1 MRYPCTAQGVT
12 GPSPAFHCCSS
23 HQGCTARV
31 LLQHPPLKKGN
42 TTDAGKHEHCVWLH
56 AIHAPNT
63 QVVVIRS
70 CSIPIHLHGGDGPEW
85 IAWQQGRPSTVG
97 RGDTRAG
104 VAAPPEAP
112 PERSFGSQT
121 GGSASFCPQ
130 QGSPAPGQ
138 SSEGFW
144 FVHTAFHFL
153 RTGNAGIN
161 SKHSPGCALK
171 EHRSIIFSSP
181 LTPSPSPVFWHL
193 QLKGYW
199 LYPPCPPTATIH
211 TSDPGLQ
218 IRTSQIV
225 CIRTTQEKKTC
236 QQHLRCRRE
245 CSCSKAEWWL
255 DFLEIISP
263 ATSSQ
268 PQEVKPI
275 LRHSAD
281 SQLRSQ
287 LDRAHSQTARVR
299 LFPHLR

>member
-1 MRYPCTAQGVT
+1 MCYPCTARGVT
-12 GPSPAFHCCSS
+12 GPTPAFHCCSS

-112 PERSFGSQT
+112 SERSFGSQT

>member
-1 MRYPCTAQGVT
+1 MEGMAQNGSLGSRA
-12 GPSPAFHCCSS
+12 GPAPWAEGTPG
-23 HQGCTARV
+23 Q
-31 LLQHPPLKKGN
+31 
-42 TTDAGKHEHCVWLH
+42 VWLLPQRH
-56 AIHAPNT
+56 HQSAPSAH
-63 QVVVIRS
+63 RLGGRHHFAPS
-70 CSIPIHLHGGDGPEW
+70 KDHL
-85 IAWQQGRPSTVG
+85 
-97 RGDTRAG
+97 
-104 VAAPPEAP
+104 
-112 PERSFGSQT
+112 
-121 GGSASFCPQ
+121 
-130 QGSPAPGQ
+130 APGQ